1 MFRNISGGLIA
12 KGAERTGFTM
22 AGSNGKI
29 LPAKAVID
37 GGTVV
42 VTSEKIIK
50 PETVRWGGAHVAV
63 VNLLNQAGL
72 PAVSFR
78 SDAR

>member
-42 VTSEKIIK
+42 VTSEKMIK
-50 PETVRWGGAHVAV
+50 PETVRWGRAHVAV
-63 VNLLNQAGL
+63 MNLLNQAGL
-72 PAVSFR
+72 PAVSFH